1 MCERAS
7 AAEMSSP
14 RAGSGAEAPD
24 EHRASASLTTD
35 VVEASSCGLGCSAGE
50 TEEGGGDWTA
60 ESPIER
66 RASPARAAA
75 AMNPPPCVGLDPTGP
90 APSRWAATR

>member
-24 EHRASASLTTD
+24 EHRASASLTRD
-35 VVEASSCGLGCSAGE
+35 VVEASSCRLACSAGGA
-50 TEEGGGDWTA
+50 EGGGD
-60 ESPIER
+60 
-66 RASPARAAA
+66 
-75 AMNPPPCVGLDPTGP
+75 
-90 APSRWAATR
+90 